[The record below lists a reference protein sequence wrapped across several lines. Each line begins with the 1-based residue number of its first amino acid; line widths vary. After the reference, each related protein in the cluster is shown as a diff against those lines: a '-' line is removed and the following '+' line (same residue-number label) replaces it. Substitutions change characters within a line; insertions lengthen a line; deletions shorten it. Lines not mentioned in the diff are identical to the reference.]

1 MTERQWT
8 QADLERL
15 ADAIG
20 ALPPLPRHALRLATV
35 ERLGYAAI
43 AERLGIG
50 ADEVERQIAR
60 ALVLLDRRL
69 SHRRLRRFLPACW
82 R

>member
-1 MTERQWT
+1 MTEQQWT
-8 QADLERL
+8 QQDLERL

-20 ALPPLPRHALRLATV
+20 ALPPLPRQVLRLATV
-35 ERLGYAAI
+35 EQLGYATI
-43 AERLGIG
+43 AERLEI
-50 ADEVERQIAR
+50 DVDDVERQIAR

-69 SHRRLRRFLPACW
+69 SRRGLRRFLPVHW

>member
-1 MTERQWT
+1 MTEQQWT

-20 ALPPLPRHALRLATV
+20 ALPPLPRQALRLATV

-69 SHRRLRRFLPACW
+69 SRRGLRRYLPMRW

>member
-1 MTERQWT
+1 MSERQWT

-15 ADAIG
+15 ADEIS
-20 ALPPLPRHALRLATV
+20 ALLSLPGQALRLADV

-50 ADEVERQIAR
+50 VDEVERQIAR
-60 ALVLLDRRL
+60 ALVIDGRL
-69 SHRRLRRFLPACW
+69 SRRGLRRFLPARW

>member
-20 ALPPLPRHALRLATV
+20 ALPPLPRQALRLATV
-35 ERLGYAAI
+35 EQLGYATI

-69 SHRRLRRFLPACW
+69 SRRGFRRFLPERW